1 MHNYQHN
8 QAQSKLTQNDQAAG
22 LRRIMAT
29 PKPRIVSILSTSPS
43 RDQARLMANLAT
55 PIAAEGNDVLI
66 LHASHESSE
75 SIYEIDKLPALLDV
89 INEKS
94 LLQSAIKNSGS
105 GFSVAKLMPSH
116 QLNTPLDSILSEQL
130 NKIFVGLSQQ
140 YEIVLVDAAL
150 NSNDVL
156 PLQALNEGEIIIK
169 LTRHPESI
177 KESYALIK
185 KIYNQLGSRPF
196 GIIVDNASDI
206 QAQSIFGNI
215 SDVAR
220 RFMQIELE
228 YFGAIP
234 PDVHLTRAAKLGR
247 SVLDAFPLASAS
259 TALKQIAH
267 RIDGKLMNS
276 AKSKLVSHI

>member
-1 MHNYQHN
+1 MHNYQHD
-8 QAQSKLTQNDQAAG
+8 QAQSKLTRNDQAAG

-29 PKPRIVSILSTSPS
+29 PKPRVVSILSTSPS
-43 RDQARLMANLAT
+43 RDQAHLMANLAT

-94 LLQSAIKNSGS
+94 LLQNAIKNSGN

-116 QLNTPLDSILSEQL
+116 QLNSPLDSILSEQL
-130 NKIFVGLSQQ
+130 NKIFIGLTQQ
-140 YEIVLVDAAL
+140 YEIILVDAAL

-156 PLQALNEGEIIIK
+156 PLKALNEGEIIIK

-177 KESYALIK
+177 KESYSLIK

-206 QAQSIFGNI
+206 QAQAIFGNI
-215 SDVAR
+215 SVVAR

-247 SVLDAFPLASAS
+247 SILDAFPLASAS
-259 TALKQIAH
+259 TAIKQIAQRLDSKPTH
-267 RIDGKLMNS
+267 CSKAKL
-276 AKSKLVSHI
+276 ASHI

>member
-1 MHNYQHN
+1 MRNYQPNHV
-8 QAQSKLTQNDQAAG
+8 QQKLTQNDQAAG
-22 LRRIMAT
+22 LRRIMAA
-29 PKPRIVSILSTSPS
+29 PKPRVVSILSTSPS

-75 SIYEIDKLPALLDV
+75 SIYEIAKLPALLDV

-105 GFSVAKLMPSH
+105 GFSVAKLMSSH
-116 QLNTPLDSILSEQL
+116 QLTTPLDSVLSNQL
-130 NKIFVGLSQQ
+130 NKIFIGLSQQ

-169 LTRHPESI
+169 LTRHSESI

-196 GIIVDNASDI
+196 GIIVDNASEV
-206 QAQSIFGNI
+206 QAEAVFSNI

-220 RFMQIELE
+220 RFMRIELE
-228 YFGAIP
+228 YFGSIP
-234 PDVHLTRAAKLGR
+234 LDIHLTRAAKLGR

-259 TALKQIAH
+259 TAFKQIAQ
-267 RIDGKLMNS
+267 RLDGKPTRS
-276 AKSKLVSHI
+276 TITKLVSYI

>member
-1 MHNYQHN
+1 MLNYQNN
-8 QAQSKLTQNDQAAG
+8 QTQHKLTQNDQAAG
-22 LRRIMAT
+22 LRRLMAA
-29 PKPRIVSILSTSPS
+29 PKPRVVSVLSTAPS

-75 SIYEIDKLPALLDV
+75 SIYEISKLPALLDV

-116 QLNTPLDSILSEQL
+116 QLSKPLDAILSEQL
-130 NKIFVGLSQQ
+130 NKIFIGLTQQ
-140 YEIVLVDAAL
+140 YEIILVDAAL
-150 NSNDVL
+150 NTDDVL
-156 PLQALNEGEIIIK
+156 PILALNEGEIIIK
-169 LTRHPESI
+169 LTRHPQSI

-185 KIYNQLGSRPF
+185 RVYNQLGSRSF

-206 QAQSIFGNI
+206 QAQAIFSNI
-215 SDVAR
+215 SDVAM
-220 RFMQIELE
+220 RFMRIELE

-259 TALKQIAH
+259 TAFKQIAQ
-267 RIDGKLMNS
+267 RLDGKPTNS
-276 AKSKLVSHI
+276 AKAKFASHI

>member
-8 QAQSKLTQNDQAAG
+8 QAQRRLTQNDQAAG

-29 PKPRIVSILSTSPS
+29 PKPRVVSILSTSPS
-43 RDQARLMANLAT
+43 RDQAHLMANLAT

-94 LLQSAIKNSGS
+94 LLQNAIKNSYS

-116 QLNTPLDSILSEQL
+116 QLNSPLDSILSEQL
-130 NKIFVGLSQQ
+130 NKIFIGLTQQ

-150 NSNDVL
+150 NSDDVL

-169 LTRHPESI
+169 LTRRPESI

-206 QAQSIFGNI
+206 QAQAIFGNI

-276 AKSKLVSHI
+276 VKSKLVSHI